1 MDVFSLEEDDT
12 NGLFLTQQPKVDKVE
27 TYNFDMGG
35 DLLEIDSVGI
45 SQSEDYATEMAF
57 EDISDDDFQMPSS
70 QAVRVNQDKRYL

>member
-12 NGLFLTQQPKVDKVE
+12 NGLFLTQQPKVNNVE
-27 TYNFDMGG
+27 TYNFDMGA

-70 QAVRVNQDKRYL
+70 QAVRVNQDKRYM